1 MPHKITLTGSATG
14 PLREYDRYVAFDMR
28 EKGSPSAP
36 KGLKKSTFISYT
48 VFVAKKAFNK
58 TGLTKKSIM
67 HEKILIQ
74 GEPTLDIPI
83 DECPGEIGVICF
95 QITVLPNKNDKEKNG
110 SDATKE
116 PKKEDSAPS
125 QEQKNTE
132 SSKQEE
138 EQAQAPVSQ
147 PVAKE
152 EKKEVETVQTEA
164 LVQEKKNETVLKP
177 KTLPNQPKG
186 TQDHVNFEDIIVPE
200 EFLKT
205 RPNPQKTQKVIDFVK
220 RTGRLDEPLTIE
232 KGSNVLKDGYR
243 RYIVAKTVKMNK
255 LPVIYVSVDHYMQE
269 DN

>member
-74 GEPTLDIPI
+74 GEPTIDIPI

-95 QITVLPNKNDKEKNG
+95 QITVLPNKNDKEKNE
-110 SDATKE
+110 SYAKKE
-116 PKKEDSAPS
+116 PKQEASKPS
-125 QEQKNTE
+125 EAQKNTE
-132 SSKQEE
+132 STKQEE
-138 EQAQAPVSQ
+138 EQASVSQ
-147 PVAKE
+147 PVANE
-152 EKKEVETVQTEA
+152 QKKKAETVQAEVKETP
-164 LVQEKKNETVLKP
+164 VQEEKTTPEKKP
-177 KTLPNQPKG
+177 MPNQPKG
-186 TQDHVNFEDIIVPE
+186 TQDLLSFDDIIVPE
-200 EFLKT
+200 AFLKT
-205 RPNPQKTQKVIDFVK
+205 RPNPEKTQKVIDFVK

-243 RYIVAKTVKMNK
+243 RYIVAKTVKLDK
-255 LPVIYVSVDHYMQE
+255 VPVVYEYQK
-269 DN
+269 

>member
-67 HEKILIQ
+67 HEKILVQ
-74 GEPTLDIPI
+74 GEPTLDIPM
-83 DECPGEIGVICF
+83 DECPGEVGVICF
-95 QITVLPNKNDKEKNG
+95 QITVLPNKNDKEKNQP
-110 SDATKE
+110 DEKKE
-116 PKKEDSAPS
+116 PKQEASAPS
-125 QEQKNTE
+125 EAQKNTE
-132 SSKQEE
+132 STAQEE
-138 EQAQAPVSQ
+138 VQEPISQ

-152 EKKEVETVQTEA
+152 EKKEVKPIQPEVQQTPTE
-164 LVQEKKNETVLKP
+164 EKKTEEK
-177 KTLPNQPKG
+177 KTTLSNQPKG
-186 TQDHVNFEDIIVPE
+186 TQDLLNFDEIIVPE

-205 RPNPQKTQKVIDFVK
+205 RPNPEKTQKVIDFVK

-232 KGSNVLKDGYR
+232 KESNILKDGYR
-243 RYIVAKTVKMNK
+243 RYVVAKTVKMDQV
-255 LPVIYVSVDHYMQE
+255 PVVYEYQK
-269 DN
+269 

>member
-83 DECPGEIGVICF
+83 DECPGEVGVICF
-95 QITVLPNKNDKEKNG
+95 QITVLPNKNDKEKNQPEEK
-110 SDATKE
+110 KE
-116 PKKEDSAPS
+116 PKQETPAPS
-125 QEQKNTE
+125 EAQKNME
-132 SSKQEE
+132 STAQEE
-138 EQAQAPVSQ
+138 VQEPISQ

-152 EKKEVETVQTEA
+152 KKKEVKPIQPEVQQAPTE
-164 LVQEKKNETVLKP
+164 EKKAEEK
-177 KTLPNQPKG
+177 KTTLSNQPKG
-186 TQDHVNFEDIIVPE
+186 TQDLVNFDDIIVPD

-205 RPNPQKTQKVIDFVK
+205 RPNPEKTQKVIDFVK

-232 KGSNVLKDGYR
+232 KGSKILKDGYR
-243 RYIVAKTVKMNK
+243 RYVVAKTVKMDQV
-255 LPVIYVSVDHYMQE
+255 PVVYEYQK
-269 DN
+269 

>member
-83 DECPGEIGVICF
+83 DECPGEVGVICF
-95 QITVLPNKNDKEKNG
+95 QITVLPNKNDKEKNQ
-110 SDATKE
+110 SDAKKE
-116 PKKEDSAPS
+116 PKQEASAPS

-132 SSKQEE
+132 PTKQEKE
-138 EQAQAPVSQ
+138 EVPVSQ
-147 PVAKE
+147 PAAKEDKKEVKAVQPEMKQKPTE
-152 EKKEVETVQTEA
+152 EKKAEPKQ
-164 LVQEKKNETVLKP
+164 

-186 TQDHVNFEDIIVPE
+186 TQDLLNFDDIIVPE
-200 EFLKT
+200 AFLKT
-205 RPNPQKTQKVIDFVK
+205 RPNAEKTQKVIDFVK

-243 RYIVAKTVKMNK
+243 RYVVAKTVKMDK
-255 LPVIYVSVDHYMQE
+255 VPVVYEYQKS
-269 DN
+269 

>member
-67 HEKILIQ
+67 HEKVLIQ

-83 DECPGEIGVICF
+83 DECPGEVGVICF
-95 QITVLPNKNDKEKNG
+95 QITVLPNKNDKEKNQP
-110 SDATKE
+110 DEKKE
-116 PKKEDSAPS
+116 PKQEASAS
-125 QEQKNTE
+125 SEAQTNTE
-132 SSKQEE
+132 SKKQEE
-138 EQAQAPVSQ
+138 AQAPVSQ

-152 EKKEVETVQTEA
+152 AKKEVNPIQPEVQQAPTE
-164 LVQEKKNETVLKP
+164 EKKTEEK
-177 KTLPNQPKG
+177 KTTLSNQPKG
-186 TQDHVNFEDIIVPE
+186 TQDLLNVDDIIVPE

-205 RPNPQKTQKVIDFVK
+205 RPNPEKTQKVIDFVK

-232 KGSNVLKDGYR
+232 KGSKILKDGYR
-243 RYIVAKTVKMNK
+243 RYVVAKTVKMNQV
-255 LPVIYVSVDHYMQE
+255 PVVYEYQK
-269 DN
+269 

>member
-83 DECPGEIGVICF
+83 DECPGEVGVICF
-95 QITVLPNKNDKEKNG
+95 QITVLPNKNDKEKNE
-110 SDATKE
+110 SDAKKE
-116 PKKEDSAPS
+116 PKQEASAPS
-125 QEQKNTE
+125 QAQKNAEPT
-132 SSKQEE
+132 KQEE
-138 EQAQAPVSQ
+138 EPAAVSQ
-147 PVAKE
+147 PAAKE
-152 EKKEVETVQTEA
+152 EKKEVKPIQPEVQQTPIE
-164 LVQEKKNETVLKP
+164 EKKAEEK
-177 KTLPNQPKG
+177 KTTLSNQPKG
-186 TQDHVNFEDIIVPE
+186 TQDLLNFDDIIVPE

-205 RPNPQKTQKVIDFVK
+205 RPNPEKTQKVIDFVK

-232 KGSNVLKDGYR
+232 KGSKILKDGYR
-243 RYIVAKTVKMNK
+243 RYVVAKTVKMDQV
-255 LPVIYVSVDHYMQE
+255 PVVYEYQK
-269 DN
+269 

>member
-74 GEPTLDIPI
+74 GEPTLDIPL
-83 DECPGEIGVICF
+83 DECPGEVGVICF
-95 QITVLPNKNDKEKNG
+95 QITVLPNKNDKEKTE
-110 SDATKE
+110 SDA
-116 PKKEDSAPS
+116 KKENKQEASAPS
-125 QEQKNTE
+125 KEQKNTE
-132 SSKQEE
+132 STKQEE
-138 EQAQAPVSQ
+138 EQASVSQ
-147 PVAKE
+147 PVAEKE
-152 EKKEVETVQTEA
+152 SAEKVQPEAKETP
-164 LVQEKKNETVLKP
+164 VQEKKAAPSKKE
-177 KTLPNQPKG
+177 LPNQPKG
-186 TQDHVNFEDIIVPE
+186 TQDLVNFDEIVVPE
-200 EFLKT
+200 AFLNT
-205 RPNPQKTQKVIDFVK
+205 RPNPDKTQKVIDFVQ

-243 RYIVAKTVKMNK
+243 RYVVAKTVKMDK
-255 LPVIYVSVDHYMQE
+255 VPVVYEYQK
-269 DN
+269 

>member
-83 DECPGEIGVICF
+83 DECPGEVGVICF
-95 QITVLPNKNDKEKNG
+95 QITVLPNKSDKEKDP
-110 SDATKE
+110 SDAKKE
-116 PKKEDSAPS
+116 PKQEASAPS
-125 QEQKNTE
+125 QEQKNKE
-132 SSKQEE
+132 STKQQEE
-138 EQAQAPVSQ
+138 QVPVSQ
-147 PVAKE
+147 PVTNEQKKEAEIVQPEAKE
-152 EKKEVETVQTEA
+152 A
-164 LVQEKKNETVLKP
+164 PVQEKKAEPKP

-186 TQDHVNFEDIIVPE
+186 TQDLVSFDDIIVPE
-200 EFLKT
+200 AFLNT
-205 RPNPQKTQKVIDFVK
+205 RPNPEKTQKVIDFVK
-220 RTGRLDEPLTIE
+220 RTGRLDEPVTIE

-243 RYIVAKTVKMNK
+243 RYVVAKTVKMDK
-255 LPVIYVSVDHYMQE
+255 VPVVYEYQK
-269 DN
+269 

>member
-83 DECPGEIGVICF
+83 DECPGEVGVICF
-95 QITVLPNKNDKEKNG
+95 QVTVLPNKNDKEKNE
-110 SDATKE
+110 SDAKKE
-116 PKKEDSAPS
+116 PKQEASAPS
-125 QEQKNTE
+125 QAQKNMEPT
-132 SSKQEE
+132 KQQEE
-138 EQAQAPVSQ
+138 QVPVSQ
-147 PVAKE
+147 PAANE
-152 EKKEVETVQTEA
+152 QKKETEPVQPEVKETP
-164 LVQEKKNETVLKP
+164 VQEKKADPKP

-186 TQDHVNFEDIIVPE
+186 TQDLLSFDDIIVPE
-200 EFLKT
+200 AFLNT
-205 RPNPQKTQKVIDFVK
+205 RPNPEKTQKVIDFVK

-243 RYIVAKTVKMNK
+243 RYVVAKTVKMDK
-255 LPVIYVSVDHYMQE
+255 VPVVYEYQK
-269 DN
+269 

>member
-67 HEKILIQ
+67 HEKVLIQ

-83 DECPGEIGVICF
+83 DECPGEVGVICF
-95 QITVLPNKNDKEKNG
+95 QITVLPNKNDKEKNQ
-110 SDATKE
+110 E
-116 PKKEDSAPS
+116 PKQEASAPS
-125 QEQKNTE
+125 ETQKKTE
-132 SSKQEE
+132 STKQEG
-138 EQAQAPVSQ
+138 AQAPVSQ

-152 EKKEVETVQTEA
+152 EKKEVKSIQPEVQQAPTE
-164 LVQEKKNETVLKP
+164 EKKT
-177 KTLPNQPKG
+177 TLSNQPKG
-186 TQDHVNFEDIIVPE
+186 TQDLLNFDDIIVPE

-205 RPNPQKTQKVIDFVK
+205 RPNPEKTQKVIDFVK

-232 KGSNVLKDGYR
+232 KGSKILKDGYR
-243 RYIVAKTVKMNK
+243 RYVVAKTVKMDK
-255 LPVIYVSVDHYMQE
+255 VPVIYEYQK
-269 DN
+269 

>member
-95 QITVLPNKNDKEKNG
+95 QITVLPNKNDKEKNE
-110 SDATKE
+110 SDV
-116 PKKEDSAPS
+116 KKETKQEASTPS
-125 QEQKNTE
+125 ESQNNTE
-132 SSKQEE
+132 STAQGEVQE
-138 EQAQAPVSQ
+138 PISQ

-152 EKKEVETVQTEA
+152 DMEEAKAVQLEAQQTAAEEKKAELQS
-164 LVQEKKNETVLKP
+164 

-186 TQDHVNFEDIIVPE
+186 TQDLLSFDEIVVPE

-205 RPNPQKTQKVIDFVK
+205 RPNPEKTQKVIDFVK

-232 KGSNVLKDGYR
+232 KDSKVLKDGYR
-243 RYIVAKTVKMNK
+243 RYIVAKTVKMDK
-255 LPVIYVSVDHYMQE
+255 VPVVYEYQK
-269 DN
+269 

>member
-28 EKGSPSAP
+28 EKGSPAAP

-83 DECPGEIGVICF
+83 DECPGEVGVICF
-95 QITVLPNKNDKEKNG
+95 QITVLPNKNDKEKNE
-110 SDATKE
+110 SNTKKE
-116 PKKEDSAPS
+116 PTQEASAPS
-125 QEQKNTE
+125 QAQKNTE
-132 SSKQEE
+132 PTKQAEE
-138 EQAQAPVSQ
+138 QAPVSQ

-152 EKKEVETVQTEA
+152 EKTEA
-164 LVQEKKNETVLKP
+164 KKTPVQEKKAEPKP

-186 TQDHVNFEDIIVPE
+186 TQDLLSFDDIIVPE
-200 EFLKT
+200 AFLNT
-205 RPNPQKTQKVIDFVK
+205 RPNPEKTQKVIAFVK

-243 RYIVAKTVKMNK
+243 RYVVAKTVKMDK
-255 LPVIYVSVDHYMQE
+255 VPVVYEYQK
-269 DN
+269 

>member
-36 KGLKKSTFISYT
+36 KGLKQSTFISYT

-95 QITVLPNKNDKEKNG
+95 QITVLPNKNDKEKNE
-110 SDATKE
+110 SDA
-116 PKKEDSAPS
+116 KKESKQEASAPS
-125 QEQKNTE
+125 QEQKNTG
-132 SSKQEE
+132 STKQGEE
-138 EQAQAPVSQ
+138 QAPVSQ

-152 EKKEVETVQTEA
+152 EKKEVKAIQPEVQQSSTE
-164 LVQEKKNETVLKP
+164 EKKTEEK
-177 KTLPNQPKG
+177 KTTLSNQPKG
-186 TQDHVNFEDIIVPE
+186 TQDLLNFDDIIVPE

-205 RPNPQKTQKVIDFVK
+205 RPNPEKTQKVIDFVK

-232 KGSNVLKDGYR
+232 KGSKILKDGYR
-243 RYIVAKTVKMNK
+243 RYVVAKTVKMNQV
-255 LPVIYVSVDHYMQE
+255 PVVYEYQK
-269 DN
+269 

>member
-83 DECPGEIGVICF
+83 DECPGEVGVICF
-95 QITVLPNKNDKEKNG
+95 QITVLPNKKEAKQEA
-110 SDATKE
+110 SAAT
-116 PKKEDSAPS
+116 
-125 QEQKNTE
+125 QEVAAT
-132 SSKQEE
+132 KQEE
-138 EQAQAPVSQ
+138 KPVTASQ
-147 PVAKE
+147 PVANEQKKEVKPIHPEVQQEPKE
-152 EKKEVETVQTEA
+152 EKKAESKQ
-164 LVQEKKNETVLKP
+164 

-186 TQDHVNFEDIIVPE
+186 TQDLLSFDDIIVPE

-205 RPNPQKTQKVIDFVK
+205 RPNAEKTQKVIDFVK
-220 RTGRLDEPLTIE
+220 HTGRLDEPLTIE

-243 RYIVAKTVKMNK
+243 RYVVAKTVKMDK
-255 LPVIYVSVDHYMQE
+255 VPVIYEYQK
-269 DN
+269 

>member
-95 QITVLPNKNDKEKNG
+95 QITVLPNKNDKEKNE
-110 SDATKE
+110 SDAKKE
-116 PKKEDSAPS
+116 PKEEASKPS
-125 QEQKNTE
+125 EAQKNTE
-132 SSKQEE
+132 PTKQEE
-138 EQAQAPVSQ
+138 EQASVSQ
-147 PVAKE
+147 PVANE
-152 EKKEVETVQTEA
+152 QKKKAETVQPEA
-164 LVQEKKNETVLKP
+164 KEAPVPEKKAVP
-177 KTLPNQPKG
+177 KKKQLPTQPKG
-186 TQDHVNFEDIIVPE
+186 TQDVVNFEEIIVPE
-200 EFLKT
+200 AFLKT
-205 RPNPQKTQKVIDFVK
+205 RPNPEKTQKVIDFVK
-220 RTGRLDEPLTIE
+220 RTGHLDEPLTIE
-232 KGSNVLKDGYR
+232 KGSKVLKDGYR
-243 RYIVAKTVKMNK
+243 RYVVAKTVKMETV
-255 LPVIYVSVDHYMQE
+255 PVVYEYQK
-269 DN
+269 

>member
-83 DECPGEIGVICF
+83 DECPGEVGVICF
-95 QITVLPNKNDKEKNG
+95 QITVLPNKNDKEKDQ
-110 SDATKE
+110 SDTKKE
-116 PKKEDSAPS
+116 PKQEASAPS
-125 QEQKNTE
+125 QAQKNTE
-132 SSKQEE
+132 PTKQEE
-138 EQAQAPVSQ
+138 EPAAVSQ
-147 PVAKE
+147 PVADE
-152 EKKEVETVQTEA
+152 QKKEAEKVQPEVKETP
-164 LVQEKKNETVLKP
+164 VQEKKAAPQKKE
-177 KTLPNQPKG
+177 LPNQPKG
-186 TQDHVNFEDIIVPE
+186 TQDLVSFDEIVVPE
-200 EFLKT
+200 AFLNT
-205 RPNPQKTQKVIDFVK
+205 RPNPEKTQKVIDFVK

-232 KGSNVLKDGYR
+232 KGSKILKDGYR
-243 RYIVAKTVKMNK
+243 RYVVAKTVKMDQV
-255 LPVIYVSVDHYMQE
+255 PVVYEYQK
-269 DN
+269 

>member
-95 QITVLPNKNDKEKNG
+95 QITVLPNKNDKEKNE
-110 SDATKE
+110 SDAKKE
-116 PKKEDSAPS
+116 PKQEASKPS
-125 QEQKNTE
+125 EAQKNTE
-132 SSKQEE
+132 STKQGEE
-138 EQAQAPVSQ
+138 KVPVSQ
-147 PVAKE
+147 PVVKE
-152 EKKEVETVQTEA
+152 EKKEVKPIQPEVQQAPTE
-164 LVQEKKNETVLKP
+164 EKKAEEK
-177 KTLPNQPKG
+177 KTTLSNQPKG
-186 TQDHVNFEDIIVPE
+186 TQDLLNFDDIIVPE

-205 RPNPQKTQKVIDFVK
+205 RPNPEKTQKVIDFVK

-232 KGSNVLKDGYR
+232 KGSKILKDGYR
-243 RYIVAKTVKMNK
+243 RYVVAKTVKMDQV
-255 LPVIYVSVDHYMQE
+255 PVVYEYQK
-269 DN
+269 

>member
-83 DECPGEIGVICF
+83 DECPGEVGVICF
-95 QITVLPNKNDKEKNG
+95 QITVLPNKNDKEKNE
-110 SDATKE
+110 SDAKKE
-116 PKKEDSAPS
+116 PKQEASAPF
-125 QEQKNTE
+125 QAQKNTE
-132 SSKQEE
+132 PTKQQEE
-138 EQAQAPVSQ
+138 QVPVSQ
-147 PVAKE
+147 PAAKK
-152 EKKEVETVQTEA
+152 EKKEVKSIQPEVQQAPTE
-164 LVQEKKNETVLKP
+164 EKKT
-177 KTLPNQPKG
+177 TLSNQPKG
-186 TQDHVNFEDIIVPE
+186 TQDLLNFDDIIVPE

-205 RPNPQKTQKVIDFVK
+205 RPNPEKTQKVIDFVK

-232 KGSNVLKDGYR
+232 KGSKILKDGYR
-243 RYIVAKTVKMNK
+243 RYVVAKTVKMDQV
-255 LPVIYVSVDHYMQE
+255 PVVYEYQK
-269 DN
+269 

>member
-83 DECPGEIGVICF
+83 DECPGEVGVICF
-95 QITVLPNKNDKEKNG
+95 QITVLPNKNDKEKNP
-110 SDATKE
+110 SDAKKE
-116 PKKEDSAPS
+116 PKQEDPAPS
-125 QEQKNTE
+125 QEKKNKE
-132 SSKQEE
+132 STKQQE
-138 EQAQAPVSQ
+138 EQAAVSQ
-147 PVAKE
+147 PAATE
-152 EKKEVETVQTEA
+152 QKKEAETVQPEA
-164 LVQEKKNETVLKP
+164 KEAPVQEKKAEPKP
-177 KTLPNQPKG
+177 KTLSNQPKG
-186 TQDHVNFEDIIVPE
+186 TQDLVSFDDIIVPE
-200 EFLKT
+200 AFLNT
-205 RPNPQKTQKVIDFVK
+205 RPNPEKTQKVIDFVK

-243 RYIVAKTVKMNK
+243 RYVVAKTVKMDQV
-255 LPVIYVSVDHYMQE
+255 PVVYEYQK
-269 DN
+269 

>member
-83 DECPGEIGVICF
+83 DECPGEVGVICF
-95 QITVLPNKNDKEKNG
+95 QITVLPNKKDKEDNEPNDKKEAKQEA
-110 SDATKE
+110 SAAQQEVAAT
-116 PKKEDSAPS
+116 
-125 QEQKNTE
+125 
-132 SSKQEE
+132 KQEE
-138 EQAQAPVSQ
+138 KPVTTSQ
-147 PVAKE
+147 PAAKE
-152 EKKEVETVQTEA
+152 EKKAEIVQSEVKETPV
-164 LVQEKKNETVLKP
+164 LEKKAETQK
-177 KTLPNQPKG
+177 KQMQNQPKG
-186 TQDHVNFEDIIVPE
+186 TQDLLNFDEIIVPE

-205 RPNPQKTQKVIDFVK
+205 RPNPEKTQKVIDFVK

-232 KGSNVLKDGYR
+232 KESKILKDGYR
-243 RYIVAKTVKMNK
+243 RYVVAKTVKMDK
-255 LPVIYVSVDHYMQE
+255 VPVVYEYQK
-269 DN
+269 